1 MNQSLS
7 IKLKLADRD
16 YPMQTDSNTE
26 SRLRQAAK
34 TINEKVKEYRKQFG
48 IEDRQDLLAM
58 VALDYAVES
67 LTLTEENEDVQ
78 DMVSKKI
85 AFWNQLIDSA
95 LSSE

>member
-26 SRLRQAAK
+26 SRLRKAAK
-34 TINEKVKEYRKQFG
+34 VINEKIKEYRKQFG
-48 IEDRQDLLAM
+48 IDDRQDLLAM
-58 VALDYAVES
+58 VALDYAVET
-67 LTLTEENEDVQ
+67 LTLTQENEDVQ
-78 DMVSKKI
+78 ETVSNKI
-85 AFWNQLIDSA
+85 DFWNQLIDSA

>member
-16 YPMQTDSNTE
+16 YPMQTDSDTE
-26 SRLRQAAK
+26 SRLRKAAK
-34 TINEKVKEYRKQFG
+34 IINEKVKDYRKQFG

-67 LTLTEENEDVQ
+67 LTLTQDNEDVKET
-78 DMVSKKI
+78 VSDKL